1 MRGRPLGDGLRG
13 QFLFPVAQCFQL
25 FDELMIALR
34 ADIRQTIHQVGG
46 TVRQIV
52 EIIGKIIIVFGLH
65 GSDGQ

>member
-1 MRGRPLGDGLRG
+1 
-13 QFLFPVAQCFQL
+13 
-25 FDELMIALR
+25 MIALR

-65 GSDGQ
+65 GSDSQ